1 MLACADW
8 TKENQIPAMTI
19 LNSKTYF
26 MNFLKK

>member
-26 MNFLKK
+26 MNFFKK